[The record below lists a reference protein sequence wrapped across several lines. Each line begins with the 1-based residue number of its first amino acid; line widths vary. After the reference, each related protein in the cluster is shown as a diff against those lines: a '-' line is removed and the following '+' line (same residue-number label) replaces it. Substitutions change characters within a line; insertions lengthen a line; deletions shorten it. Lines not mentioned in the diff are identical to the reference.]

1 VTGEKTDSPA
11 TLVWAVRLLY
21 LEMLG
26 LVALTVVLIVDAI
39 RNRSSVGAGLAV
51 MAVIAAVVVFFTA
64 RGLGRQQR
72 GARGPG
78 IVIQLFVIA
87 SGGFLIQVNPV
98 WLGVLMIVLGAA
110 VGALLVVPPTTK
122 ALGLS

>member
-1 VTGEKTDSPA
+1 MTGEKTDSPA
-11 TLVWAVRLLY
+11 TLAWAVRLLY
-21 LEMLG
+21 LETLG

-51 MAVIAAVVVFFTA
+51 MALIAAAVVFFTA

-87 SGGFLIQVNPV
+87 SGGFLIQVHPV